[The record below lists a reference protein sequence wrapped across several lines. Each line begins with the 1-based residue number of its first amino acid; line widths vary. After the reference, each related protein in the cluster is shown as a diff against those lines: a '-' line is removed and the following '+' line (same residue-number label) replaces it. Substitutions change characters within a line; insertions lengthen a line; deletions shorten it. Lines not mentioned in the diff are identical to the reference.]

1 MNGAPD
7 WQDGECCFRCRTQF
21 TLVARKHHCRN
32 CGNIFCAKC
41 SSQQIPLP
49 KLNIEK
55 NVRVCDTC
63 YEKIATK
70 NEDPLTLALGT
81 NDKEQSKS
89 TKTTNSKSSSSSS
102 NKQATNTASAPSEQE
117 LKEEEELQLA
127 LALSL
132 SEAPTKVS
140 FPDCRHFEVSTSVPT
155 NPTSSEI
162 SKSSSS
168 EPSSSA
174 TTRPNNVI
182 QANTNG
188 TSPQRVTTQS
198 EITLPPANNV
208 DQYAAMNT
216 SASVSQKSQH
226 LQQPI
231 QYQMPQPIQA
241 PPYEYQIPSRD
252 LEVFRYV
259 GEIQSTLEIFNN
271 RLESCKLRNRPVAN
285 DAAIQSLFLKLNTEF
300 QPKLA
305 EFVKT
310 YEDERANYERL
321 QDKLSQIADARAALD
336 ALREEHQEKVRQQAA
351 EAERQRQSQLATKLE
366 AMRQKKS
373 EMMQYQRELALQR
386 IREQEA
392 MLQQPAGNTGYQAPP
407 ATVQTHVMSGQTTF
421 DPMLQMHASMNSAMV
436 SQQPSTTLHQDWN
449 RPVANQQYTPTP
461 QVSYVPNQEQQ
472 QLHHYQHPAAIS
484 NSAAQVVQSQQ
495 PYVPPQPAIDRASLA
510 HLERQFLPNS
520 KPEEEAPLIS
530 FDD

>member
-63 YEKIATK
+63 FEKIASK
-70 NEDPLTLALGT
+70 KEDPLTLALDS
-81 NDKEQSKS
+81 NDKEQPKTTKS
-89 TKTTNSKSSSSSS
+89 TNSKSSSSS
-102 NKQATNTASAPSEQE
+102 KQASNTASAPSEQE

-140 FPDCRHFEVSTSVPT
+140 FPDCRPFEASANQTSSQSSKPSTSD
-155 NPTSSEI
+155 
-162 SKSSSS
+162 
-168 EPSSSA
+168 SSSA
-174 TTRPNNVI
+174 TVTRANNAVS
-182 QANTNG
+182 ASTNG
-188 TSPQRVTTQS
+188 TSPQRMDSQS
-198 EITLPPANNV
+198 EINPPPANNI
-208 DQYAAMNT
+208 DQYAALNT
-216 SASVSQKSQH
+216 SSVSQNSQQ
-226 LQQPI
+226 LQQSI
-231 QYQMPQPIQA
+231 QFQMPQPIQTQ
-241 PPYEYQIPSRD
+241 PPDYQILGRD
-252 LEVFRYV
+252 MEVFRYV
-259 GEIQSTLEIFNN
+259 GEVQSTLEIFNN

-285 DAAIQSLFLKLNTEF
+285 DAAIQSLFLKLSAEY
-300 QPKLA
+300 QPKLT

-310 YEDERANYERL
+310 YEDERAHYERL

-373 EMMQYQRELALQR
+373 QMMQYQRELALQR
-386 IREQEA
+386 IREQEM
-392 MLQQPAGNTGYQAPP
+392 MLQQQQPASNTGYQAPP
-407 ATVQTHVMSGQTTF
+407 NTVHSNVMSGQTSF
-421 DPMLQMHASMNSAMV
+421 DPMLQMHDPTSSAMV
-436 SQQPSTTLHQDWN
+436 SQTSTTHHQDWN
-449 RPVANQQYTPTP
+449 RPVVNQQYTPAT
-461 QVSYVPNQEQQ
+461 QVSYVPNREQQ
-472 QLHHYQHPAAIS
+472 QLHHYQNPVTSQAS
-484 NSAAQVVQSQQ
+484 SQMAQSQ
-495 PYVPPQPAIDRASLA
+495 PYVPPPPPPQPAIDRASLA
-510 HLERQFLPNS
+510 QLERQFLPNS